1 LLPGQLAAPLISRFG
16 VHLIEVTD
24 RREVAMSE
32 AEQRNFARN
41 VLRESKLEEAYAAW
55 VQDIRGLA
63 FVEMREPPQ

>member
-1 LLPGQLAAPLISRFG
+1 
-16 VHLIEVTD
+16 LIEVTD